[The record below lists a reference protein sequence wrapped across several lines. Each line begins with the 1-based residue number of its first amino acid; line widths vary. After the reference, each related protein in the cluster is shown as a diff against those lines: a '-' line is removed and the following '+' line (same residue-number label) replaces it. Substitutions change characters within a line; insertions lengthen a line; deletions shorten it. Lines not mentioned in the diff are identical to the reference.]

1 MNVLETVLRN
11 PTGQNQSYAWFP
23 AGLFLPPGATRRVE
37 FDPLTLLRQDI
48 GKRRLCEHDIR
59 SGRIT
64 FTYLVSEPAMVE
76 TTAFEV
82 EVTNPVVATPAAI
95 PMHPNIHKAEDQRTS
110 VLAVNPDS
118 DPDALTISVVAAAPV
133 SDVDTEKLPPLTSM
147 IVDPTFRAGQK
158 RSPEGIASTPTAEV
172 IIPVEAV
179 EVTEVTEA
187 TSSPDAP
194 TESSDAPRTR
204 KKKSKNQF

>member
-11 PTGQNQSYAWFP
+11 PTGQNQNYAWFP
-23 AGLFLPPGATRRVE
+23 AGLFLPPGATRRVA

-64 FTYLVSEPAMVE
+64 FTYLVSEPATVE

-95 PMHPNIHKAEDQRTS
+95 PTHPNIHKAENQHTS

-118 DPDALTISVVAAAPV
+118 DPDALKISVAAAAPV
-133 SDVDTEKLPPLTSM
+133 SDANTEKLPPLTSM
-147 IVDPTFRAGQK
+147 IVDPTFRAGQE

-172 IIPVEAV
+172 MTPAEAA
-179 EVTEVTEA
+179 EVTEA

-194 TESSDAPRTR
+194 TESPDAPRTR